1 MTNKTIPN
9 NIEAEKSVLGA
20 MIISKYAL
28 QKAVDALTKDSFY
41 SNINS
46 EIFECL
52 SYMLE
57 KSIPID
63 LTTIVTE
70 LKNRNKLN
78 EVGGV
83 EYITEIIDYVP
94 TAANVEHYIKLV
106 EESAL
111 LRRLIDVSTDIVTSA
126 YNTGNAVDDTLDNA
140 ERKILGVVQNLGLL
154 KKSWQALKQIC
165 KN

>member
-1 MTNKTIPN
+1 MMNKNIPN

-28 QKAVDALTKDSFY
+28 QKAVDALTRDSFY

-63 LTTIVTE
+63 LTSIVTE

-78 EVGGV
+78 EIGGV
-83 EYITEIIDYVP
+83 EYITEIIEYVP

-106 EESAL
+106 EE
-111 LRRLIDVSTDIVTSA
+111 T
-126 YNTGNAVDDTLDNA
+126 
-140 ERKILGVVQNLGLL
+140 
-154 KKSWQALKQIC
+154 
-165 KN
+165 